1 MTVLEATLLTILAVL
16 YIAMLIFLGVS
27 TLRNGRVL
35 FFVLGIFLPLFWIVG
50 AILPPSP
57 TASDIAAEQA
67 ERDRLYAR

>member
-1 MTVLEATLLTILAVL
+1 MTALEATLLTILAVF
-16 YIAMLIFLGVS
+16 YVAMLIFLGVT

-35 FFVLGIFLPLFWIVG
+35 FLVLGIFLPLFWIIG
-50 AILPPSP
+50 AVLPPTP